1 VKSCF
6 VLTENNKSAKLG
18 NTMSHFLDRF
28 LGDPNKK
35 VISGYA
41 KRVDSINALIDE
53 YKALNDDELS
63 AKTTVFK
70 KRVED
75 GESLDDI
82 LIEAFATAR
91 EMAKRTLG
99 QFHYDVQL
107 MGGIALHEQN
117 IAEMRTGEG
126 KTLTATLAVYLNAL
140 SGKGV
145 HVVTVNDYLA
155 KRDAVWMG
163 QVYHALGL
171 SVGIVQHEGG
181 YIYDPTIVPDEDVVD
196 EERDE
201 TGAFKVE
208 HAYLRPVTRGEAY
221 KADIT
226 YGTNNEFGFD
236 YLRDNMVAKPEQRVQ
251 RELNFC
257 VVDEIDSILI
267 DEARTPLIISAP
279 SETPSEMY
287 KRFAQLVRGLK
298 ADEDYNIDE
307 KMKAA
312 TLTDEGIEKL
322 ETALGIDNLYA
333 TGGIQMV
340 HHIEQALR
348 AEVLYKDDRE
358 YVVREGEIVIVDE
371 FTGRMME
378 GRRFSEGLHQ
388 AIEAKEGVEIKQE
401 SQTLGTITFQNY
413 FRMYEKLSGMTGT
426 AKTEEEEFQK
436 IYDMSVVV
444 VPTNREIMR
453 ADGEDRIFKD
463 HKAKLNAIV
472 KEVQESQSRGQPVL
486 LGTVSIDKNEEL
498 AAALKKA
505 GVSFEMLNAKN
516 HESEGEIV
524 AQAGRKGAVTV
535 ATNMAGRGVDIV
547 LGGNPSSEEEQKEI
561 KELGGLYVIGTERHE
576 SRRIDNQLR
585 GRAGRQ
591 GDPGRTQFFVCLD
604 DDLMRI
610 FGSDRM
616 KKAMETL
623 RVPDDMP
630 IENKMISKSIESAQK
645 KVEGHNFD
653 IRKRLL
659 DYDDVLNKQRESVYG
674 MRREVVDADTEKD
687 PIAMRKLV
695 LEHVTGEIEN
705 VVAFHTVDGTDWNL
719 REVFETMKTIVDV
732 DQKTKDRFMEYD
744 GVKAPKAEDAAKL
757 RNELVETLED
767 RVEKKYVDLENV
779 FENRSEFVEIEKQ
792 LLIRS
797 TDTLWIEHLS
807 AMRKLRSAVGLQGYG
822 QRDPLVEY
830 KRESFN
836 MFQMMMAE
844 VQKQVAYTIFKIGD
858 AVKMAK
864 LPGLADRIGMGKFRV
879 KAPNID
885 GSKIGRNDPCHCGA
899 TKADGKPVK
908 YKHCHGKN

>member
-1 VKSCF
+1 
-6 VLTENNKSAKLG
+6 
-18 NTMSHFLDRF
+18 MSHFLDKF

-35 VISGYA
+35 VIKGYA
-41 KRVDSINALIDE
+41 KRVDAINALVDAYSALSDDDLRGKTAELRGRVDE
-53 YKALNDDELS
+53 
-63 AKTTVFK
+63 
-70 KRVED
+70 
-75 GESLDDI
+75 GESLDDV
-82 LIEAFATAR
+82 LVEAFATVR

-126 KTLTATLAVYLNAL
+126 KTLTATLAVFLNAL

-181 YIYDPTIVPDEDVVD
+181 YVYDPTIVPNEEEVDED
-196 EERDE
+196 RDD
-201 TGAFKVE
+201 TGGFKVE

-221 KADIT
+221 AADIT

-236 YLRDNMVAKPEQRVQ
+236 YLRDNMVARPEQRVQ

-257 VVDEIDSILI
+257 IVDEIDSILI

-279 SETPSEMY
+279 AQTPSEMY
-287 KRFAQLVRGLK
+287 QRFAQLVRGLK
-298 ADEDYNIDE
+298 ENEDYNVDE
-307 KMKAA
+307 KMKAS

-322 ETALGIDNLYA
+322 ETALGVDNLYV
-333 TGGIQMV
+333 TGGVQMV

-348 AEVLYKDDRE
+348 AEVLYKNDRE
-358 YVVREGEIVIVDE
+358 YVVKDGEIVIVDE

-401 SQTLGTITFQNY
+401 SQTLGTVTFQNY

-444 VPTNREIMR
+444 IPTNREIQR
-453 ADGEDRIFKD
+453 ADGEDRIYKD
-463 HKAKLNAIV
+463 HKAKLKAIV
-472 KEVQESQSRGQPVL
+472 KEVREAQERGQPVL

-498 AAALKKA
+498 AKELKRT
-505 GVSFEMLNAKN
+505 GISFEMLNAKN

-524 AQAGRKGAVTV
+524 AQAGRKGSVTV

-547 LGGNPSSEEEQKEI
+547 LGGNPSTPEKMQEI
-561 KELGGLYVIGTERHE
+561 KDLGGLYVIGTERHE

-591 GDPGRTQFFVCLD
+591 GDPGTTQFFVSLD

-659 DYDDVLNKQRESVYG
+659 DYDDVLNKQRESVYS
-674 MRREVVDADTEKD
+674 MRREVVDGDTEKD
-687 PIAMRKLV
+687 PLSMRKIV

-719 REVFETMKTIVDV
+719 REVFETMKTIVQV
-732 DQKTKDRFMEYD
+732 DQKTRDRFMEYD
-744 GVKAPKAEDAAKL
+744 GVKAPKAEGAAKL
-757 RNELVETLED
+757 RNELIETLEAGVD
-767 RVEKKYVDLENV
+767 KKYAELESV
-779 FENRSEFVEIEKQ
+779 FEDRAEFVDIERQ

-797 TDTLWIEHLS
+797 TDTLWVEHLS

-836 MFQMMMAE
+836 MFQNMMAE

-864 LPGLADRIGMGKFRV
+864 LPGLADRIGMGNVRV
-879 KAPNID
+879 KAPTVD
-885 GSKIGRNDPCHCGA
+885 GSKIGRNDPCHCGS
-899 TKADGKPVK
+899 GKK
-908 YKHCHGKN
+908 YKKCHGK